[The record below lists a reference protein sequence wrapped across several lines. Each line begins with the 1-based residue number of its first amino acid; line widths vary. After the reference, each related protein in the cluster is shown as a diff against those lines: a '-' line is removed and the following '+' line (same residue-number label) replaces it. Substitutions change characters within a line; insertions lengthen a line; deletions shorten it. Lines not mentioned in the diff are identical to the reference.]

1 MGDYDNLRLYDS
13 WGEYPSSGAYHGSEL
28 SALFGTAENISS
40 EASSAEQE
48 RFSRYLQGA
57 WAAFGRDP
65 WGGLT
70 EEYGWPSGNESLVK
84 LAPGGG
90 ALSEFVDP
98 DVYDKQCPRVE
109 DNDPRPGR
117 GAF

>member
-1 MGDYDNLRLYDS
+1 M
-13 WGEYPSSGAYHGSEL
+13 
-28 SALFGTAENISS
+28 
-40 EASSAEQE
+40 EQE
-48 RFSRYLQGA
+48 RFSKYLQGA

-65 WGGLT
+65 WRGLG
-70 EEYGWPSGNESLVK
+70 EEYGWPRGNESLVK

-98 DVYDKQCPRVE
+98 LLYDGRCPRVE
-109 DNDPRPGR
+109 DNDPRPGM